1 VKVLTV
7 SFVVLDS
14 IVKTI
19 VEMMKEMKRMK
30 KEKAKAVANQ
40 ALTIMTFLS
49 SSSMETRYGS
59 YS

>member
-1 VKVLTV
+1 M
-7 SFVVLDS
+7 LDS

-30 KEKAKAVANQ
+30 KEKAKAVGNQ

-59 YS
+59 

>member
-1 VKVLTV
+1 M
-7 SFVVLDS
+7 LDS

-30 KEKAKAVANQ
+30 KEKAKAVGNQ